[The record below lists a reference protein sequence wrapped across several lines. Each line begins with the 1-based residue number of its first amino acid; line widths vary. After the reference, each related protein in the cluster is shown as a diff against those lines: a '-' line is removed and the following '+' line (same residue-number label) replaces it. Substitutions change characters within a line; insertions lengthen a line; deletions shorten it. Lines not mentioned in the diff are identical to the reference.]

1 MKKRTIVMLIMLAI
15 VCVILTAGIT
25 AAFFNYTRTGDANT
39 INVGRVYFISREEET
54 FSLSN
59 LYPIDVSNGIP
70 NNSTKVGVYELEIE
84 GDIDYDDGI
93 EYLVSVVNANITR
106 SGKTIPISIDVD
118 IDHLGTES
126 STYFTA
132 RNSKNATIY
141 KRMTGD
147 AIIGNQPLLVGF
159 IKPNTTQGTK
169 EGVNGSI
176 TIKVYIDEN
185 NIAITDTYDGT
196 ESDSKGTEVSWVDGR
211 TVVTTAEWNAF
222 VTSGASF
229 RIRVEANEGIW
240 VEEPLYEVIGRDSVI
255 DNQNNVSKFINN
267 TTPGI
272 DFSQISSNTNGKG
285 IYTRAG
291 TENNAYPIMY
301 FRGDVDNNNVYFAGK
316 CWQIVRTTDTGGIK
330 MIYNGENT
338 GTSSAPACE
347 PATGADRQIT
357 LNLSGTDTNTFQ
369 FSGNNLYNSPAYN
382 GYMRNSTVYSV
393 TNGNYEEG
401 SKFGNNITWDG
412 TNYTLTNVSDMLDA
426 NHHYTCGT
434 ANTVTCSNIR
444 YYFAYYTT
452 NGKNKYMYFTL
463 TNGKT
468 IENVV
473 SESLGNGTTESVAK
487 TIVENWY
494 NANIDST
501 NDAKVEDTVYCNDR
515 SIYQLGGLNPNG
527 GTLTDTT
534 PSLFLYA
541 GYKRNYVDYNPSTE
555 CLRPQDAF
563 TKESS
568 NGNGLLNYSVGLIT
582 IDEAVMAGGKIGTS
596 NANYYLTT
604 GTQYWTLS
612 PRTFSTDGN
621 SRGFRVY
628 SSGTLDA
635 HSVYNTIGLRPV
647 ISLKQG
653 ITISDGDGTAT
664 DPYIIK

>member
-1 MKKRTIVMLIMLAI
+1 
-15 VCVILTAGIT
+15 
-25 AAFFNYTRTGDANT
+25 
-39 INVGRVYFISREEET
+39 
-54 FSLSN
+54 
-59 LYPIDVSNGIP
+59 
-70 NNSTKVGVYELEIE
+70 
-84 GDIDYDDGI
+84 
-93 EYLVSVVNANITR
+93 
-106 SGKTIPISIDVD
+106 
-118 IDHLGTES
+118 
-126 STYFTA
+126 
-132 RNSKNATIY
+132 
-141 KRMTGD
+141 
-147 AIIGNQPLLVGF
+147 
-159 IKPNTTQGTK
+159 
-169 EGVNGSI
+169 
-176 TIKVYIDEN
+176 
-185 NIAITDTYDGT
+185 
-196 ESDSKGTEVSWVDGR
+196 
-211 TVVTTAEWNAF
+211 
-222 VTSGASF
+222 
-229 RIRVEANEGIW
+229 
-240 VEEPLYEVIGRDSVI
+240 
-255 DNQNNVSKFINN
+255 
-267 TTPGI
+267 
-272 DFSQISSNTNGKG
+272 
-285 IYTRAG
+285 
-291 TENNAYPIMY
+291 
-301 FRGDVDNNNVYFAGK
+301 
-316 CWQIVRTTDTGGIK
+316 
-330 MIYNGENT
+330 
-338 GTSSAPACE
+338 
-347 PATGADRQIT
+347 
-357 LNLSGTDTNTFQ
+357 
-369 FSGNNLYNSPAYN
+369 
-382 GYMRNSTVYSV
+382 
-393 TNGNYEEG
+393 
-401 SKFGNNITWDG
+401 
-412 TNYTLTNVSDMLDA
+412 MLDA